1 MMRLILATAICI
13 FCVSYVFGQAAS
25 DIETKYGKP
34 TKAYAVSQNIW
45 MTPEYADNG
54 QVCEMLLY
62 PRRIGTDNIN
72 LSRKMP
78 LEELQNVLKEL
89 VPVNVRGARKE
100 QPNTATGGGVSW
112 TTYTYEKVTFIFSF
126 SFKVEP
132 NALNQSKP
140 YIFSD
145 QKFPSTGQS
154 TTSSQSD
161 GDFSVNDIRTA
172 EMVTIKWN
180 GRKCSVH

>member
-1 MMRLILATAICI
+1 MRLILATAICT

-25 DIETKYGKP
+25 DIEAKYGKP
-34 TKAYAVSQNIW
+34 TKAYAISQNIW

-62 PRRIGTDNIN
+62 PRRIGPDVIN
-72 LSRKMP
+72 LSKKLP
-78 LEELQNVLKEL
+78 LEELKNVLKEL
-89 VPVNVRGARKE
+89 APVNTRGARKE
-100 QPNTATGGGVSW
+100 QRNAETGGGASW
-112 TTYTYEKVTFIFSF
+112 TTYAYEKITFIFTS

-132 NALNQSKP
+132 NAWNQSKP

-145 QKFPSTGQS
+145 QRFPSISQS
-154 TTSSQSD
+154 TTSPEPD
-161 GDFSVNDIRTA
+161 GDFSANDIGTA

-180 GRKCSVH
+180 GRKCGVQ